1 MLQNTIN
8 NAIMEEKKS
17 SGKKNI
23 IKKGLLGLSIVSVA
37 YGAKRIIELRQMV
50 KRLYDQMDQN

>member
-1 MLQNTIN
+1 MKGKNI
-8 NAIMEEKKS
+8 IMEDKKS

-37 YGAKRIIELRQMV
+37 FGAKRIIELRQMA
-50 KRLYDQMDQN
+50 KRMYDQMDQN